1 MNKPITLRVVI
12 SEYSKWIA
20 AIWGA
25 SARQQIMPADAWH
38 MIAELQSEMRRWIG
52 AELLNKEL

>member
-1 MNKPITLRVVI
+1 MKPTLRIAI

-20 AIWGA
+20 AIWAA

-38 MIAELQSEMRRWIG
+38 MIGNLQHELRRWVG
-52 AELLNKEL
+52 EELLNKEL